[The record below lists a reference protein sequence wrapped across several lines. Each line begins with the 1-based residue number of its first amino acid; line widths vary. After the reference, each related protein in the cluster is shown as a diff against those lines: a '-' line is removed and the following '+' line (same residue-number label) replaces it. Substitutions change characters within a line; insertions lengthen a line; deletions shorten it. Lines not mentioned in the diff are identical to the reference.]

1 MKWLNRLSALLF
13 ALITAKT
20 ASLFLDKYEILVF
33 NKKDLDKYEYK
44 GDESNLNNGI
54 DFRGEPS
61 HICVCGSEIW
71 NVKVVFEDHEIATY
85 FLDMECA
92 NCGSLATAPTPVDK
106 EI

>member
-13 ALITAKT
+13 TLISAKG
-20 ASLFLDKYEILVF
+20 LMYFLDRYEFLIF
-33 NKKDLDKYEYK
+33 DKKDLDKYEQK
-44 GDESNLNNGI
+44 SESETKEGI
-54 DFRGEPS
+54 DFRGQPS
-61 HICVCGSEIW
+61 HVCICGSEIW

-92 NCGSLATAPTPVDK
+92 HCGSLATAPTPVDK

>member
-13 ALITAKT
+13 ALITAK
-20 ASLFLDKYEILVF
+20 SVSIFLDKYEVLIF
-33 NKKDLDKYEYK
+33 NKKDLDKYEHK
-44 GDESNLNNGI
+44 DNESAANNGI

-61 HICVCGSEIW
+61 HVCVCGSEIW